1 MPELWQFTKLIR
13 SKNAGPFELTFDIM
27 FKDRDSFDRV
37 LASGALSVETIAG
50 IYRTDPRQVRFFR
63 MEKLLAVKITIPRRV
78 FSGDL
83 KDTDIYG
90 GQFHGPLVQLQ
101 VGVQS
106 VLRSSNR
113 DRWRSTSWMQELEVG
128 ARTNNTQCP

>member
-27 FKDRDSFDRV
+27 FKDRDSFERV
-37 LASGALSVETIAG
+37 LAGGALSVKTIAEM
-50 IYRTDPRQVRFFR
+50 YRTNPDQVRFFR
-63 MEKLLAVKITIPRRV
+63 IDKLLAVKITIPRRI

-83 KDTDIYG
+83 RDTDIYG

-101 VGVQS
+101 VAV
-106 VLRSSNR
+106 
-113 DRWRSTSWMQELEVG
+113 
-128 ARTNNTQCP
+128 